1 MERIGMEQLRDAEGR
16 HMEAVNQSS
25 GRIGVGRA
33 AGFSLL
39 ELMIAGLL
47 LTTGLLGGMVLI
59 LTAVANDSR
68 DKNDSSATVISQM
81 MMEMIASVP
90 ANSTATSSPS
100 SSVTI
105 TDCNP
110 TSSSA
115 SHTLNTLGSNGGA
128 GAPLTSGGAIDYTQ
142 ATVSGYSMTYYACQA
157 STSDRQIQYDVR
169 WYVKTLSADAKLV
182 VVASKPIAGSQHANM
197 LAIPVS
203 LRMIV
208 GL

>member
-1 MERIGMEQLRDAEGR
+1 MERIGVEQLSVAQGHMGMRSRQGGR
-16 HMEAVNQSS
+16 TM
-25 GRIGVGRA
+25 VGE

-59 LTAVANDSR
+59 LTSVANDSR
-68 DKNDSSATVISQM
+68 DKNDSSATIISQM
-81 MMEMIASVP
+81 VMEMVASVP
-90 ANSTATSSPS
+90 ANATATSTPS
-100 SSVTI
+100 SSLTVI
-105 TDCNP
+105 DCNP
-110 TSSSA
+110 SGSLA
-115 SHTLNTLGSNGGA
+115 SHAVNTLGSSSGA
-128 GAPLTSGGAIDYTQ
+128 GAPLTSGGAIDYSQ
-142 ATVSGYSMTYYACQA
+142 AAVSGYSMTYYGCQA
-157 STSDRQIQYDVR
+157 STGDRQTQYDVR

-182 VVASKPIAGSQHANM
+182 VVASKPIAGSQHANL